1 MNIKYNNIDSAQ
13 AHGLVTLS
21 DVPAILE
28 ISDTTGGTK
37 ATLEITVGTGWTA
50 TANNE
55 CWLTFQNNTISNVTD
70 PQNAVNKNFYIAS
83 DTHSTA
89 VSIANALRNCPTVS
103 ASFLVYTNND
113 KVICKAREIGEI
125 DLTTTMSENM
135 KRVIKQYERD
145 SIHTHDSVFVKS
157 KADTIYINHW
167 RTVYRDRVV
176 RDTVFE
182 SRVDSVQNVVE
193 VEKKLTKWQQT
204 KMNLGLLLIGLIVVM
219 GVVRYVKI
227 K

>member
-1 MNIKYNNIDSAQ
+1 MKTLIRISEILSRILFWVVVVTACCALFSCRTVYVPVETVRTDS
-13 AHGLVTLS
+13 
-21 DVPAILE
+21 I
-28 ISDTTGGTK
+28 
-37 ATLEITVGTGWTA
+37 
-50 TANNE
+50 
-55 CWLTFQNNTISNVTD
+55 F
-70 PQNAVNKNFYIAS
+70 
-83 DTHSTA
+83 
-89 VSIANALRNCPTVS
+89 
-103 ASFLVYTNND
+103 
-113 KVICKAREIGEI
+113 
-125 DLTTTMSENM
+125 
-135 KRVIKQYERD
+135 IKQYERD

-204 KMNLGLLLIGLIVVM
+204 KMDVGAGVLYAVPVLIAVGLYILYRKL
-219 GVVRYVKI
+219 K

>member
-1 MNIKYNNIDSAQ
+1 MKTLVRLTEILSHILFWAVVITACCALFSCRTVQYVPVETVRTDS
-13 AHGLVTLS
+13 
-21 DVPAILE
+21 I
-28 ISDTTGGTK
+28 
-37 ATLEITVGTGWTA
+37 
-50 TANNE
+50 
-55 CWLTFQNNTISNVTD
+55 F
-70 PQNAVNKNFYIAS
+70 
-83 DTHSTA
+83 
-89 VSIANALRNCPTVS
+89 
-103 ASFLVYTNND
+103 
-113 KVICKAREIGEI
+113 
-125 DLTTTMSENM
+125 
-135 KRVIKQYERD
+135 IKQYERD

-204 KMNLGLLLIGLIVVM
+204 KMDIGAGVLYTVPVLIAVGLFILYRKL
-219 GVVRYVKI
+219 K